1 MVQRFSQQDEE
12 KMRRFV
18 KKTFQ
23 GLLDMQRGLTK
34 ETFVSKETGD
44 RMYTLWAYNQGLI
57 LTATGTWGTCTSHHR
72 FSSQDFLKEAA
83 SVLKTCLFLVTRQSI
98 IFLDWLGWSSS
109 NRPDSRKARRL
120 HYGRLMT

>member
-18 KKTFQ
+18 KKIFQ

-83 SVLKTCLFLVTRQSI
+83 SVLKTCLFLVDAPADI
-98 IFLDWLGWSSS
+98 
-109 NRPDSRKARRL
+109 
-120 HYGRLMT
+120 GRILQEVLADEAIDDFQLEFTE